1 MGISINV
8 GSMKNMRQDYS
19 FLFQGMTTSSGGSL
33 GNLNF
38 LSDYASIKNGSYGKL
53 MKAYYGKVGSSSEEV
68 SSIGDKYTNKRS
80 TSTAKDSVKTLSE
93 IEKAADNLKNSADN
107 LLKTG
112 SKSVFNKVDVNKTD
126 KNGVTTTS
134 KEYDT
139 DAIYKSVSGFVN
151 DYNKL
156 IKQAGE
162 AESTNIQHK
171 TNSMIGATKANETLL
186 SKVGIT
192 INSDDTLSLDE
203 KTFKESNMDTVKSLF
218 NGNFSYGYR
227 VSAQASLLDFAASTE
242 ASKANTYNMNG
253 SYNSA
258 YNSGSLY
265 DFGF

>member
-1 MGISINV
+1 M
-8 GSMKNMRQDYS
+8 
-19 FLFQGMTTSSGGSL
+19 
-33 GNLNF
+33 
-38 LSDYASIKNGSYGKL
+38 
-53 MKAYYGKVGSSSEEV
+53 EV
-68 SSIGDKYTNKRS
+68 EN
-80 TSTAKDSVKTLSE
+80 
-93 IEKAADNLKNSADN
+93 
-107 LLKTG
+107 
-112 SKSVFNKVDVNKTD
+112 TD

-139 DAIYKSVSGFVN
+139 NAIYKSVSSFVN

-156 IKQAGE
+156 IKQAGD

-192 INSDDTLSLDE
+192 VNSDNTLSLDE
-203 KTFKESNMDTVKSLF
+203 KTFKASNMDTVKSLF

-227 VSAQASLLDFAASTE
+227 VSAQASLIDFAAGSE
-242 ASKANTYNMNG
+242 ASKANTYNMKG